1 MMCVYARG
9 STTYGR
15 SAIGRKETGE
25 ETSAKFE
32 GGARVTVVTSNDA
45 VVLGLEVE
53 LEDITLLSLNLL
65 RVELVITGSSDL
77 DGLGTG

>member
-1 MMCVYARG
+1 MMCVYAQR

-25 ETSAKFE
+25 ETSAEFE
-32 GGARVTVVTSNDA
+32 GRAWVAVVASNDT

-53 LEDITLLSLNLL
+53 F
-65 RVELVITGSSDL
+65 
-77 DGLGTG
+77 